1 MGHFHKCGRRMLC
14 LILGCLTLWMLA
26 ALPVSAVMAEI
37 ELNESDRLAATVYYG
52 PGERYLAVGKLENG
66 TALAVLDETD
76 SYYEIEIEG
85 MTAYLEKSQVKADEN
100 GCLYVSCRADAASTD
115 VIPGVGVKQL
125 RKLRAKVL
133 ALAEEQL
140 GVPYVYGGMSPSG
153 FDCSGFVKYIYDE
166 MGYTI
171 NRTADTQLV
180 SGVAVNR
187 EDLQPGDLVFFCATT
202 NDGAIT
208 SHVGIYAGDNQFIHA
223 ASDGIRYSS
232 LDDDYYA
239 DKYLCAR
246 RILLPGQVQYR
257 SLPEQNIAAKSSGQ
271 KTGAF
276 LCIPA

>member
-1 MGHFHKCGRRMLC
+1 MGYFHKCGRRMLC

-26 ALPVSAVMAEI
+26 ALPVSAVMADI

-66 TALAVLDETD
+66 TALTVLDETD

-100 GCLYVSCRADAASTD
+100 GCLYVSCMADAASTD

-239 DKYLCAR
+239 DKYLCTR

>member
-26 ALPVSAVMAEI
+26 ALPVSAVMADI

-66 TALAVLDETD
+66 TALTVLDETD

-100 GCLYVSCRADAASTD
+100 GCLYVSCRADAPSTD

-271 KTGAF
+271 KAGAF
-276 LCIPA
+276 LCILA

>member
-1 MGHFHKCGRRMLC
+1 MSHFHKCGRRMLC

-26 ALPVSAVMAEI
+26 ALPVSAVMADI

-66 TALAVLDETD
+66 TALTVLDETD

-85 MTAYLEKSQVKADEN
+85 MTAYLEKNQVKADEN
-100 GCLYVSCRADAASTD
+100 GCLYVSCMADAASTD

-125 RKLRAKVL
+125 RKLRTKVL

>member
-26 ALPVSAVMAEI
+26 ALPVSAVMADI

-66 TALAVLDETD
+66 TALTVQDETD

-100 GCLYVSCRADAASTD
+100 GCLYVSCRADAPSTD

-271 KTGAF
+271 KAGAF
-276 LCIPA
+276 LCILA

>member
-1 MGHFHKCGRRMLC
+1 MSHFHKCGRRMLC

-26 ALPVSAVMAEI
+26 ALPVSAVMADI

-66 TALAVLDETD
+66 TALTVLDETD

-271 KTGAF
+271 KAGAF
-276 LCIPA
+276 LCILA

>member
-26 ALPVSAVMAEI
+26 ALPVSAVMADI

-66 TALAVLDETD
+66 TALTVLDETD

-100 GCLYVSCRADAASTD
+100 GCLYVSCMADAPSTD

-271 KTGAF
+271 KAGAF
-276 LCIPA
+276 LCILA

>member
-26 ALPVSAVMAEI
+26 ALPVSAVMADI

-52 PGERYLAVGKLENG
+52 SGERYLAVGKLENG
-66 TALAVLDETD
+66 TALTVLDETD

>member
-1 MGHFHKCGRRMLC
+1 MSHFHKCGRRMLC

-26 ALPVSAVMAEI
+26 ALPVSAVMADI

-66 TALAVLDETD
+66 TALTVLDETD

-100 GCLYVSCRADAASTD
+100 GCLYVSCMADAASTD

-271 KTGAF
+271 KAGAF
-276 LCIPA
+276 LCILA

>member
-26 ALPVSAVMAEI
+26 ALPVSAVMADI

-66 TALAVLDETD
+66 TALTVLDETD

-180 SGVAVNR
+180 SGVEVNR

-232 LDDDYYA
+232 LDDDYYT

-257 SLPEQNIAAKSSGQ
+257 SLPEQDIAAKSSGQ
-271 KTGAF
+271 KAGAF

>member
-26 ALPVSAVMAEI
+26 ALPVSAVMADI

-66 TALAVLDETD
+66 TALTVLDETD

-100 GCLYVSCRADAASTD
+100 GCLYVSCKADAASTD

-223 ASDGIRYSS
+223 ASDGIRYSG

-257 SLPEQNIAAKSSGQ
+257 SLPEQNIAAKSSGLP
-271 KTGAF
+271 TGAF

>member
-1 MGHFHKCGRRMLC
+1 MGHFHKCGRRMIC

-26 ALPVSAVMAEI
+26 ALPVSAVMADI

-66 TALAVLDETD
+66 TALTVLDETD

-100 GCLYVSCRADAASTD
+100 GCLYVSCRADAPSTD

-271 KTGAF
+271 KAGAF
-276 LCIPA
+276 LCILA